1 MKIRKAE
8 VGASSPEGP
17 GSSAAQ
23 LHTADDSVCV
33 SSITALSPGSNDS
46 VRDVDLSD
54 ISHRTSSEIYD
65 GVLFG
70 VETAKEIASRRQN
83 RGIGGIYSPQL
94 FPIRKIDKKSRR
106 IAHLE
111 NKHSDPSTGGP
122 ATSRGLQLAI
132 ALYNYDQIR
141 AGAWVSIGVLTRG

>member
-54 ISHRTSSEIYD
+54 ISRRKSSGIYE
-65 GVLFG
+65 GALFE
-70 VETAKEIASRRQN
+70 VETANEIASRRN
-83 RGIGGIYSPQL
+83 IRGIRGSYLRQL
-94 FPIRKIDKKSRR
+94 CPFRKCDKKITP

-111 NKHSDPSTGGP
+111 NKHSDPSKGVS
-122 ATSRGLQLAI
+122 ATFRGIQLAI
-132 ALYNYDQIR
+132 AL
-141 AGAWVSIGVLTRG
+141 